1 MRYKISVGY
10 LLFAYAMK
18 ITLLY
23 HKLLCQEKAC
33 MVVLVFGHE
42 NKDHLI
48 ATLSGLITDRFY
60 IIMPS
65 KYYPFLYNS

>member
-10 LLFAYAMK
+10 LLSAYAMK

-23 HKLLCQEKAC
+23 HKLLCKEKAC
-33 MVVLVFGHE
+33 MVVLVFDHE

-65 KYYPFLYNS
+65 KYYSYLYNS

>member
-1 MRYKISVGY
+1 
-10 LLFAYAMK
+10 MK
-18 ITLLY
+18 IPLLY
-23 HKLLCQEKAC
+23 HKLPCQEKAC
-33 MVVLVFGHE
+33 MVVLVFDLE

-65 KYYPFLYNS
+65 KYYPCLYDS